1 MNGWPSF
8 FGAGEVAW
16 AASRARGTYLRAIYH
31 RIARRRGRRRALVA
45 LGHRLLL
52 LAYHVS
58 KQQRPYTELGERFLD
73 LRHLD
78 SQKNYL
84 VRKLWELGFEAT
96 LRSVSQT

>member
-1 MNGWPSF
+1 
-8 FGAGEVAW
+8 
-16 AASRARGTYLRAIYH
+16 
-31 RIARRRGRRRALVA
+31 
-45 LGHRLLL
+45 LL